1 MNELQERIDWL
12 EPVVKNYKKELRRLK
27 TTVNKLEKLGIIP
40 PTEIIVK
47 KENIEVELKKF
58 KQELKALKK
67 VAELLKVTE
76 LIK

>member
-1 MNELQERIDWL
+1 MDELQLKIQDL
-12 EPVVKNYKKELRRLK
+12 EYTVAELKKELRRLK

-58 KQELKALKK
+58 KQELKLQKK
-67 VAELLKVTE
+67 IAEI
-76 LIK
+76 IK

>member
-1 MNELQERIDWL
+1 MNDLEARIQLL
-12 EPVVKNYKKELRRLK
+12 EETVSSLKKELRRLK

-47 KENIEVELKKF
+47 KENIEVELKKQ

-67 VAELLKVTE
+67 VVQLLD
-76 LIK
+76 LI